1 MKHLLSI
8 IFSLAIVVVGFN
20 VGFQSDPAANN
31 IVPEPVKLTP
41 IVVKAVPIE
50 TVVVDPYAGL
60 DVDQVHCLAKNIYF
74 EARGETTDGKMA
86 VANVTMNRVASA
98 RFPDSICGV
107 VEQAVY
113 SRWWMEHHDRLVP
126 VRWKCQFTWFCDGKS
141 DNIKLTDSKGNTI
154 QANMSAW
161 QESLAIAIQAIKH
174 EIPDITNGATHYYNP
189 SLADPH
195 WAPHYRQVAQIENH
209 RFYRK

>member
-1 MKHLLSI
+1 MRHLLSV
-8 IFSLAIVVVGFN
+8 IFSILIVVVGFN
-20 VGFQSDPAANN
+20 LGFQNN
-31 IVPEPVKLTP
+31 PTTTVTTAQL
-41 IVVKAVPIE
+41 VPIE
-50 TVVVDPYAGL
+50 VQATPVEPTVPPVDPYAGL

-98 RFPDSICGV
+98 RFPNSICGV

-195 WAPHYRQVAQIENH
+195 WAPHYQQVAQIENH

>member
-1 MKHLLSI
+1 MRHLLSV
-8 IFSLAIVVVGFN
+8 IFSILIVVVGFN
-20 VGFQSDPAANN
+20 LGFQNN
-31 IVPEPVKLTP
+31 PTTTVTTAQL
-41 IVVKAVPIE
+41 VPIE
-50 TVVVDPYAGL
+50 VQATPVEPTVPPVDPYAGL

-98 RFPDSICGV
+98 RFPNSICGV

-154 QANMSAW
+154 RANMSAW

-195 WAPHYRQVAQIENH
+195 WAPHYQQVAQIENH

>member
-1 MKHLLSI
+1 MRHLLSV
-8 IFSLAIVVVGFN
+8 IFSILIVVVGFN
-20 VGFQSDPAANN
+20 LGFQNN
-31 IVPEPVKLTP
+31 PTTTVTTAQL
-41 IVVKAVPIE
+41 VPIE
-50 TVVVDPYAGL
+50 VQATPVEPTVPPVDPYAGL

-98 RFPDSICGV
+98 RFPNSICGV

-154 QANMSAW
+154 RANMSAW